1 MIRVFSHRLQ
11 VSQKLRQGFTLIELL
26 VATALLVLLTTVVI
40 ASFRQANITSRDAK
54 RKADLHLIRGALEA
68 YRLEQ
73 GTYPG
78 TLNQLVSP
86 NVISSL
92 GLSPNYINEVLL
104 DPLSSGTYAYRYT
117 RRNLPGCPYELG
129 ALMESAN
136 NVQTCGAC
144 GSTPPAGNYYCVA
157 N

>member
-1 MIRVFSHRLQ
+1 MIRLFPYRLKISHRLQ
-11 VSQKLRQGFTLIELL
+11 QGFTLIELL

-40 ASFRQANITSRDAK
+40 ASFRQANVTSRDAK

-68 YRLEQ
+68 YRLEN

-92 GLSPNYINEVLL
+92 GLSPNFINEILV
-104 DPLSSGTYAYRYT
+104 DPLSTGSYAYRYT
-117 RRNLPGCPYELG
+117 LRNRPGCPYELG

-144 GSTPPAGNYYCVA
+144 GSTPPTGNYYCVA